1 MVDPVLV
8 AWPFADF
15 FASTIGF
22 MIVMI
27 AVVMAAGI
35 ASKSLSIAAAGGYTT
50 FVFFASN
57 VNGVRFVPELMYIS
71 IIVITLGIGF
81 KFWRL
86 EVGGEGGV

>member
-27 AVVMAAGI
+27 SVVIAAGF
-35 ASKSLSIAAAGGYTT
+35 ASKSLAIGAAGGYTT

-57 VNGVRFVPELMYIS
+57 VEGVRFVSELMYIS